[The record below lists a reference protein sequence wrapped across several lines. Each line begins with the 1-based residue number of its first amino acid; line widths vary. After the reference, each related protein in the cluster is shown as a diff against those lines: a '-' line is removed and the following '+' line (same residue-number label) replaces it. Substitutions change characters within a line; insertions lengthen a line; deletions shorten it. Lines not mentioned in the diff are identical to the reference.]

1 MTEPDSAHAGN
12 RVLWKLVSVAV
23 RVFYRVERVGPP
35 LPDGALLLVA
45 NHPNTLLDPSLVQA
59 TAGRTVRFLAKST
72 LFHGQ
77 FLSPLIRGSGA
88 IPVYRK
94 IDPGVDT
101 SRNVEMF
108 AAVQRAL
115 ANGHAICLFPEGI
128 SHVSGHLEQLRNGA
142 ARMAL
147 TSAAAG
153 HPVTIIPVGLNFDR
167 LPMFRSR
174 VIAMFGRPFD
184 GADLVQGFRQDP
196 KDATQLLTDRIADR
210 LRAQMVEA
218 EPRTD
223 LPLVDRIDRLYAA
236 ARGVSRD
243 PAERVRRRRLI
254 AGGME
259 RLRANDPVQYN
270 ALLTDLRLYD
280 DQLKAFGLRE
290 SDLDRRMPAGQVA
303 QFLLREGTRALVLAP
318 LALLGVFC
326 FAPAYWLTW
335 AISRRAPDLQSRASW
350 QVVWGVLVYG
360 TWIAM
365 LATMV
370 GLWLGAGIGIGVA
383 VVLPIGALVG
393 LAAFE
398 REASVLK
405 LVRAFLASRQTP
417 LRTRASLKRQRAA
430 IATVLD
436 RVRDWLETQE
446 PADDLPTDAPT
457 PPGRGN
463 ASS

>member
-1 MTEPDSAHAGN
+1 
-12 RVLWKLVSVAV
+12 
-23 RVFYRVERVGPP
+23 
-35 LPDGALLLVA
+35 
-45 NHPNTLLDPSLVQA
+45 
-59 TAGRTVRFLAKST
+59 
-72 LFHGQ
+72 
-77 FLSPLIRGSGA
+77 
-88 IPVYRK
+88 
-94 IDPGVDT
+94 
-101 SRNVEMF
+101 
-108 AAVQRAL
+108 
-115 ANGHAICLFPEGI
+115 
-128 SHVSGHLEQLRNGA
+128 
-142 ARMAL
+142 
-147 TSAAAG
+147 
-153 HPVTIIPVGLNFDR
+153 
-167 LPMFRSR
+167 
-174 VIAMFGRPFD
+174 
-184 GADLVQGFRQDP
+184 
-196 KDATQLLTDRIADR
+196 
-210 LRAQMVEA
+210 MVEA

-236 ARGVSRD
+236 ARGVSLD

>member
-1 MTEPDSAHAGN
+1 MTEPDSAHAGS
-12 RVLWKLVSVAV
+12 RVLWKLVNVAV
-23 RVFYRVERVGPP
+23 PVFYRVERVGPP

-45 NHPNTLLDPSLVQA
+45 NHPNTLLDPSLVQT
-59 TAGRTVRFLAKST
+59 TAGRPVRFLAKST

-88 IPVYRK
+88 IPVYRR
-94 IDPGVDT
+94 IDPDVDT
-101 SRNVEMF
+101 SRNAEMF

-128 SHVSGHLEQLRNGA
+128 SHVSGHLEQLRSGA

-153 HPVTIIPVGLNFDR
+153 HPVTIVPVGLNFDR

-210 LRAQMVEA
+210 LRVQMVEA

-243 PAERVRRRRLI
+243 PVERVRRRRLI

-303 QFLLREGTRALVLAP
+303 QFLLREGTWALVLAP
-318 LALLGVFC
+318 LALLGLFC

-360 TWIAM
+360 TWIAV

-370 GLWLGAGIGIGVA
+370 GLRLGAGIGIGVA

-405 LVRAFLASRQTP
+405 LIRAFLASRQTP

>member
-1 MTEPDSAHAGN
+1 MTHPGNGQAGS
-12 RVLWKLVSVAV
+12 RVLWKLVNLAV

-35 LPDGALLLVA
+35 LPDGAVLLVA

-59 TAGRTVRFLAKST
+59 TAGRPVRFLAKST

-77 FLSPLIRGSGA
+77 LLSPLIRGSGA

-94 IDPGVDT
+94 LDPGVDT

-108 AAVQRAL
+108 AAVQEAL
-115 ANGHAICLFPEGI
+115 ERGHVICLFPEGI
-128 SHVSGHLEQLRNGA
+128 SHVSGHLERLRSGA

-153 HPVTIIPVGLNFDR
+153 HAVAIVPVGLNFDR
-167 LPMFRSR
+167 LPLFRSR
-174 VIAMFGRPFD
+174 VIAMFGQPFD
-184 GADLVQGFRQDP
+184 GGDLVDEFRQDP
-196 KDATQLLTDRIADR
+196 QGAARTLTARMADK
-210 LRAQMVEA
+210 LSALMVEA
-218 EPRTD
+218 DPRTD

-259 RLRANDPVQYN
+259 RLRADDPSQYN
-270 ALLTDLRLYD
+270 AILGDLQTYD
-280 DQLKAFGLRE
+280 DQLTAFGLRE
-290 SDLDRRMPAGQVA
+290 SDLDRRMPTAQVVR
-303 QFLLREGTRALVLAP
+303 FVLLEGARALVLVP
-318 LALLGVFC
+318 VALLGVLC
-326 FAPAYWLTW
+326 FAPPYRLTW
-335 AISRRAPDLQSRASW
+335 TLSRRAPDLQSRATW
-350 QVVWGVLVYG
+350 QVLGGVVVYG

-365 LATMV
+365 LATLT
-370 GLWLGAGIGIGVA
+370 GLWLGAGLGLVVA
-383 VVLPIGALVG
+383 MVLPLLAFVG

-417 LRTRASLKRQRAA
+417 LRARASLKRQRAA

-436 RVRDWLETQE
+436 RVRDWLET
-446 PADDLPTDAPT
+446 
-457 PPGRGN
+457 
-463 ASS
+463 